1 MTIGSSIALIVLGAI
16 LAFGVQAD
24 QFGALNVDVIGY
36 ILMLGGLVGLVIG
49 VALMTRRTGPRRTSR
64 TEVVENNQTAAG
76 NETVRRTDNVID

>member
-36 ILMLGGLVGLVIG
+36 ILMLGGLVGLIIG

-64 TEVVENNQTAAG
+64 TEVVENNQTASG